1 MTHAHKRPDTIRRML
16 ASKGYQRTSTAILVK
31 LKRHGGG
38 TGKNAD
44 LDHYTAGAL
53 AVLFGVDGK
62 TVSGWIA
69 RGWLKA
75 QRRGTARTAAQ
86 GGDEWSIHRRAVR
99 AFVIDNIASVD
110 FRKLDKF
117 WLVELLTSAGP
128 VAARADEGRMAA

>member
-1 MTHAHKRPDTIRRML
+1 MKALSIRQPW
-16 ASKGYQRTSTAILVK
+16 AWCI
-31 LKRHGGG
+31 
-38 TGKNAD
+38 
-44 LDHYTAGAL
+44 
-53 AVLFGVDGK
+53 VDP
-62 TVSGWIA
+62 
-69 RGWLKA
+69 
-75 QRRGTARTAAQ
+75 RTAAQ